1 MTPSPERDLV
11 LDSATSAGATE
22 FQVSKK
28 KRSNSELTEYP
39 RRRATIAVRIFFLP
53 LLRSPYR
60 SSSGYWLTREE
71 HRSARYV
78 AYERLDVTARAR
90 DVNFVQTW
98 TQTVFTGNQASN
110 STLAT
115 N

>member
-11 LDSATSAGATE
+11 LDSATAGGTTE
-22 FQVSKK
+22 FHVSKK

-39 RRRATIAVRIFFLP
+39 RRRATIAVRILDFFFSPLP
-53 LLRSPYR
+53 SPFR
-60 SSSGYWLTREE
+60 SSPGYWLTREE

-90 DVNFVQTW
+90 GVNFVQT
-98 TQTVFTGNQASN
+98 
-110 STLAT
+110 
-115 N
+115 

>member
-1 MTPSPERDLV
+1 MTASPERDLV
-11 LDSATSAGATE
+11 LDSATAGGTSE

-39 RRRATIAVRIFFLP
+39 RRRATIA
-53 LLRSPYR
+53 
-60 SSSGYWLTREE
+60 LTHEE

-90 DVNFVQTW
+90 GVNFVQTW
-98 TQTVFTGNQASN
+98 TQTVSTGNQESN
-110 STLAT
+110 SMLAT